1 MDAATEIEME
11 FRLTY
16 AGDLFAR
23 RSPNSNRSLH
33 VHDIRKKFHE
43 QLKRLWNKHP
53 VFEQDD
59 SGGSILLESSVSSI
73 GETFDCGGFKW
84 QPIVTKRN
92 GLMCELD
99 ILMLREGR
107 LGRVQIDID
116 NRLKTIFDALRMAR
130 NPQELGENTTEGKRT
145 PEPEEIPFF
154 VLLEDDHLI
163 SRVSVTSDMLL
174 EPVAAAN
181 PKAAVRL
188 IINVTVRPYKVTWD
202 NSGFVGS

>member
-1 MDAATEIEME
+1 MEAATEIEME

-16 AGDLFAR
+16 AGDLFAH
-23 RSPNSNRSLH
+23 RSRISNRSLH

-43 QLKRLWNKHP
+43 QLKKLWNEHP

-73 GETFDCGGFKW
+73 GETFEFGDFKW

-99 ILMLREGR
+99 ILMLRDGR
-107 LGRVQIDID
+107 PGRVQTDID
-116 NRLKTIFDALRMAR
+116 NRLKIIFDALRMAR
-130 NPQELGENTTEGKRT
+130 DMQELGEKTAEGKRT
-145 PEPEEIPFF
+145 PKPEEIPFF
-154 VLLEDDHLI
+154 VLLEDDNLI

-174 EPVAAAN
+174 EPVAATN